1 MLLLPEKAGTEAR
14 RHRRGSVPALFG
26 GTLGKFSEPYK
37 LSACCAL
44 CHQSPDFFNV
54 CIISEIVDQ
63 HSIYY
68 KHKET
73 RFLQSQGNWFPVYT
87 GMFHDDSSIH
97 SNSLSVET
105 SFFQITVCMAHI
117 ERSHHDFA
125 TRSAYCSCKQ
135 CFCLYKN
142 TFCVAKRLLGSAPN
156 PFDLHFSMQ
165 ATPPCG
171 VLLRMSIVT
180 SYEKACTFLV
190 QGSIEEFDGSWYNS
204 RRCVLCGLH
213 TNKVKRSY

>member
-1 MLLLPEKAGTEAR
+1 MLFRSLLLPEKAGTEAR

-73 RFLQSQGNWFPVYT
+73 RFLQSQGNWFPVHT

-142 TFCVAKRLLGSAPN
+142 TFCVAKMLVGGVPQTPLICIFQCRLRLPAGC
-156 PFDLHFSMQ
+156 F
-165 ATPPCG
+165 
-171 VLLRMSIVT
+171 
-180 SYEKACTFLV
+180 
-190 QGSIEEFDGSWYNS
+190 
-204 RRCVLCGLH
+204 
-213 TNKVKRSY
+213 